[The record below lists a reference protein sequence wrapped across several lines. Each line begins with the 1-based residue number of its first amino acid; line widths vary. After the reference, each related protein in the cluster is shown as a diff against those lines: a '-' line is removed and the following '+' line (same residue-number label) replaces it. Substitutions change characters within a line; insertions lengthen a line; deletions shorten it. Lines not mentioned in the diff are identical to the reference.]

1 MVRQAWSKSRGGRWF
16 SKQEDLPAAIG
27 NDRVFDL
34 QPGAIVQQAMQN
46 LGLGVADL
54 GGAV

>member
-34 QPGAIVQQAMQN
+34 QPGALQAMQN
-46 LGLGVADL
+46 LGLGVVDL
-54 GGAV
+54 GGVV